1 MACPGQGLGHG
12 RYDPLESIYHNRIEN
27 VEILAYVPYLPYIF
41 YTICIYKCKYIYI
54 YTLEK

>member
-41 YTICIYKCKYIYI
+41 YTICIYKCKYIY
-54 YTLEK
+54 TH